1 MQIPSDIVG
10 LRLPERAVEVDWRR
24 TTNFAAAVGDDNP
37 RFLDD
42 SREGGLQVHPVFPV
56 VLSWPLITELPQL
69 LADRIAPEAFLSMV
83 HGSQRIRYHR
93 PLSPGD
99 ELVMSGR
106 VKGAEA
112 TRAGALLTIRL
123 EVSDRT
129 GARVYTEE
137 LGGLFRGVELAG
149 PPAGGG
155 GAGSQGASLQDAP
168 SWEADLPIPAGAAFV
183 YDGCTDIVFPIHTSQ
198 AFARSVGLAEAPL
211 QGTCSLAMAV
221 SQILHREAGGAP
233 AQVEELACVLR
244 RPVLPGT
251 TVRLKV
257 WSVGGDRVRFR
268 LVNQAGQV
276 ALQDGALRRMASQ
289 G

>member
-1 MQIPSDIVG
+1 MVG
-10 LRLPERAVEVDWRR
+10 LRLPERAVEIDWRR
-24 TTNFAAAVGDDNP
+24 TTNFAAAVGDDDP

-69 LADRIAPEAFLSMV
+69 LADRITPETFLRMV

-99 ELVMSGR
+99 TLVMSGR

-123 EVSDRT
+123 EVSDRG

-137 LGGLFRGVELAG
+137 LGGLFRGVELDGA
-149 PPAGGG
+149 PEGG
-155 GAGSQGASLQDAP
+155 GAGPSDPTRGDAP
-168 SWEADLPIPAGAAFV
+168 GWEADLPIPAGAAFV
-183 YDGCTDIVFPIHTSQ
+183 YDGCTDIVFPIHTST
-198 AFARSVGLAEAPL
+198 AFARSVGLADPPL

-221 SQILHREAGGAP
+221 GQVLHRETGGDP
-233 AQVEELACVLR
+233 GRVEELACVFR

-251 TVRLKV
+251 SVRLQV
-257 WSVGGDRVRFR
+257 WSDEGAGIRFR
-268 LVNQAGQV
+268 LLNHAGDV
-276 ALQDGALRRMASQ
+276 ALQAGELRLGAL
-289 G
+289 